1 MPKSRLRTSLETNAQ
16 LSQSNLS
23 QSNLQVWKVTT
34 LLIIFICFIN
44 VSDHDMP
51 KSIFSIEGHKW
62 PGVILITVPCVLLG
76 IKNVFVC
83 LLVPNTWFF
92 LFVDWTCCWRCERDG
107 GAVPSIES
115 KVAGQHTLPTA
126 SLTTEISDSVI
137 ILDSELDT
145 YQQSNSTVH
154 LLKLVQELS
163 FYVDGLTFTN
173 MDYNW

>member
-23 QSNLQVWKVTT
+23 QSNLQVWRVTT

-83 LLVPNTWFF
+83 LLVLNTWFF
-92 LFVDWTCCWRCERDG
+92 LFVDRTCCWRCERDG

-115 KVAGQHTLPTA
+115 EVAGQHTLPTA

-163 FYVDGLTFTN
+163 FYVDDSLV
-173 MDYNW
+173 